1 MKDDIKKILAGIS
14 IFSLV
19 GGLSLLNASTPL
31 NNNKIVIAKSGWS
44 GWGGK
49 SENAGSIKKK
59 SKDNKTDNETKK
71 SMMKKENDES
81 SGWG

>member
-31 NNNKIVIAKSGWS
+31 DNHKIVIAKSG
-44 GWGGK
+44 
-49 SENAGSIKKK
+49 
-59 SKDNKTDNETKK
+59 
-71 SMMKKENDES
+71 
-81 SGWG
+81 